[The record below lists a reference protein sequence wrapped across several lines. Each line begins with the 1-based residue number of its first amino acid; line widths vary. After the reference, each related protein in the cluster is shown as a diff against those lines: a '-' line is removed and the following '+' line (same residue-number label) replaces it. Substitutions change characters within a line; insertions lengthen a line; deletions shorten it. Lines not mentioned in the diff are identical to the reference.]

1 MGRRRRKTVDV
12 IFSSSTWPGISASSL
27 RGEGGEPC
35 MCGYLLPLGTP
46 RRLLPSS
53 TSSEISRNPSN
64 RRDADPRA
72 LDHCQNLR
80 ACFSRQ
86 RRRTYISLSLP
97 LCAPFPSFSLA
108 RYRGRWWC
116 TPSLR
121 EPCLPWIKGES
132 RDDRS
137 LTGAKYF

>member
-1 MGRRRRKTVDV
+1 MDV

-53 TSSEISRNPSN
+53 TSPEISRNPSN

-86 RRRTYISLSLP
+86 RRRTYISLSLS
-97 LCAPFPSFSLA
+97 LSALLSLLSRSLVTAAGGGAP
-108 RYRGRWWC
+108 
-116 TPSLR
+116 LR
-121 EPCLPWIKGES
+121 EPRLPWIKGES